1 MGKSWIQM
9 ILNVTIREGR
19 KWMLKMQREINM
31 KKVRLKKK
39 KAFALTD
46 DAKTSAYYL
55 RITNTVTAIVE
66 AL

>member
-1 MGKSWIQM
+1 
-9 ILNVTIREGR
+9 
-19 KWMLKMQREINM
+19 MLKMQREINM